1 VNRELQKQLKCYK
14 EELEVIKTEDET
26 YELVENYEKVATD
39 FNALYSHY
47 KAQK

>member
-1 VNRELQKQLKCYK
+1 MQKQLKCYK
-14 EELEVIKTEDET
+14 DELEVIRTEDEI

-39 FNALYSHY
+39 FNALYDNY